1 VSETVL
7 LQNYL
12 TVGALLFGTGMVGFI
27 ARRNLIVI
35 FLSAELMLQGI
46 AVSLV
51 AWSRF
56 HNDWGGQMLVIFI
69 IAIAACEAALALALI
84 LMLVQRAGNLD
95 AVSWQALREDNQSQY
110 VDHEIPE
117 PLDETQDWPHL
128 TPAGPRPEIDPT
140 ETPYRSHV

>member
-1 VSETVL
+1 MNETVM

-12 TVGALLFGTGMVGFI
+12 TVGAVLFGMGLVGFI

-35 FLSAELMLQGI
+35 FLSAELMLQGVS
-46 AVSLV
+46 VSLV

-69 IAIAACEAALALALI
+69 IAIGACEAALALALI

-95 AVSWQALREDNQSQY
+95 AISWQNLREDNQEPY
-110 VDHEIPE
+110 VDQEVPE
-117 PLDETQDWPHL
+117 PLDEMHDWPHL
-128 TPAGPRPEIDPT
+128 TPAGRRPEIDPT
-140 ETPYRSHV
+140 QTPYRSHV